1 MNSAFHLVKFGVR
14 AFKGNRRKYFFR
26 GTLRRDLLQGQK
38 RAPQR
43 ALVGC
48 VRWADWWLA
57 RVSRAFEGDPELS

>member
-14 AFKGNRRKYFFR
+14 AFKGNRRKQFFR

-48 VRWADWWLA
+48 VRRADRWLA
-57 RVSRAFEGDPELS
+57 SIGRAFKGDPELS